1 MVYVAR
7 LQYCNKKLKVLA
19 ALWKRRLMAFLEL
32 PASGSK
38 IGIRAILFCVF
49 WDGKILHRFRCA
61 GDIYARPKIK
71 VQIHEKVHKC
81 HIINR

>member
-7 LQYCNKKLKVLA
+7 LQYCNKKLKVLALA

-38 IGIRAILFCVF
+38 IGIRAIFFCDF
-49 WDGKILHRFRCA
+49 WDEKMLH
-61 GDIYARPKIK
+61 
-71 VQIHEKVHKC
+71 
-81 HIINR
+81 